1 MKLFRK
7 LTCLLLVTIL
17 LLSVSPAAFAA
28 ESTDAYVRQMI
39 RSYRAKEAG
48 ALDTIDSLLESM
60 TRMDRDKANT
70 WRGIMESW
78 DWINREMEIHANVLP
93 DGLTQEDQ
101 LAIVVMGYSLGSN
114 GTMKPE
120 LIGRLEVALQSAEK
134 YPNAYIV
141 CTGGA
146 TSDNGVT
153 EAGAMAAWLI
163 RKGVDPDRIIT
174 EEKALSTSQNAKN
187 VYRLLTEQYPQ
198 VKNVAVVTSDYHM
211 KRSCLVMSAM
221 SAYAQGYQNGEPLKL
236 VANAAYVTGEEPE
249 SVYTQAQALAEV
261 VGIPLDSGSKTS
273 GAKNQSTST
282 ETVSAAVSQ
291 NSEPASSIQ
300 ITGREHSTGG
310 IALVKPS
317 ASGGSGIQ
325 IHTETGSGGTGIQ
338 ILP

>member
-7 LTCLLLVTIL
+7 LSCLLLVMIL
-17 LLSVSPAAFAA
+17 VLSLSPAAFAA

-48 ALDTIDSLLESM
+48 ALDTIDSLLEGM
-60 TRMDRDKANT
+60 TQVDRDKANT

-78 DWINREMEIHANVLP
+78 DWINREMEIHTGVLP
-93 DGLTQEDQ
+93 DGLTQGDQ

-134 YPNAYIV
+134 YPDAYLV

-198 VKNVAVVTSDYHM
+198 VRNVAVVTSDYHM

-261 VGIPLDSGSKTS
+261 AGISLDSSKTS
-273 GAKNQSTST
+273 GGENQGSKAQPA
-282 ETVSAAVSQ
+282 SAAAPQ
-291 NSEPASSIQ
+291 ISEPASSIQ
-300 ITGREHSTGG
+300 ITGREHSTSG

-325 IHTETGSGGTGIQ
+325 IPTETGSGGTGIQ